1 MPYMDGYTATQEI
14 REYLYT
20 KNLKQPIITAVTGH
34 IEQSYVNRALKS
46 GMNQVLSKPVN
57 DKVLKSSLTQL

>member
-1 MPYMDGYTATQEI
+1 MAIVDGYTATHKI

-34 IEQSYVNRALKS
+34 LEQSYVKKAFQS
-46 GMNQVLSKPVN
+46 GMNQVVSKPISHHI
-57 DKVLKSSLTQL
+57 LKNIL